1 MKKIVT
7 LFLVIISFAVSAQ
20 DDLMKELELSQKKET
35 EIVTQTFKGSRL
47 VNGQTMETRGKGEL
61 EFIFAHR
68 FGDISTGS
76 YNLYGLD
83 QAFVRIGLEYGIS
96 NRLNVGIGRNSVD
109 KTVDSYL
116 RYKLLAQSSGANN
129 TPVTVTAYVNAGI
142 RLSPRQQDVTYTIT
156 PQDRMSYVYQLLI
169 ARKFS
174 SAISLQ
180 LMPTFVH
187 KNMVDATI
195 ENNDTFVLGA
205 GGRMKITKSAA
216 IIGEYYQRINV
227 HANNPYHNV
236 IGLGIEIETG
246 GHVFQI
252 VLTNTNG
259 LTERA
264 FLTETTGKFFNGNM
278 NLGFNVTRNFQL
290 KKKR

>member
-7 LFLVIISFAVSAQ
+7 LFLTIISLAATAQ
-20 DDLMKELELSQKKET
+20 DDLMKELEQSQKKET
-35 EIVTQTFKGSRL
+35 ELVKQTFKGSRL
-47 VNGQTMETRGKGEL
+47 VNGQTIETRGKGEL

-68 FGDISTGS
+68 FGDVSTGA

-83 QAFVRIGLEYGIS
+83 QAYVRIGLEYGIA
-96 NRLNVGIGRNSVD
+96 NRFNIGIGRNSVD

-116 RYKLLAQSSGANN
+116 RYKLLAQSTGVKNI
-129 TPVTVTAYVNAGI
+129 PVTITAYVNAGI
-142 RLSPRQQDVTYTIT
+142 RLSPRQQDVTYNIT
-156 PQDRMSYVYQLLI
+156 TQDRMSYIYQLLI

-174 SAISLQ
+174 PAFSLQ

-187 KNMVDATI
+187 KNMADARI

-216 IIGEYYQRINV
+216 IIGEYYQRFNV
-227 HANNPYHNV
+227 HVNNPYHNV
-236 IGLGIEIETG
+236 IGIGLEIETG

-264 FLTETTGKFFNGNM
+264 VLTETTGKFFNGNI

-290 KKKR
+290 VKKR